1 MCRFCGRGICK
12 EHAETH
18 AYILALFDGE
28 NGPRAVVVE
37 DALWCKACKP
47 RPNPIDLPELR

>member
-1 MCRFCGRGICK
+1 VCRFCGRGICK